1 MSHNSHDL
9 RLGEIA
15 VIFLSHV
22 TGVDPEGYD
31 AAAAEMGAL
40 AAKQPGYRGID
51 STRDSNGFG
60 ITISYWADEQ
70 SAVAWRQ
77 NPEHA
82 VIRDRGRERWY
93 ASYELFVTEVR
104 RGYSWRR

>member
-15 VIFLSHV
+15 VIFVSQD
-22 TGVDPEGYD
+22 TGDDPEGYG
-31 AAAAEMGAL
+31 AAAAEMVAL
-40 AAKQPGYRGID
+40 AEKQPGYRGID
-51 STRDSNGFG
+51 STRDSNGLG
-60 ITISYWADEQ
+60 ITISYWADEE

-77 NPEHA
+77 HPEHA

-93 ASYELFVTEVR
+93 ANYQLFVTEVR
-104 RGYSWRR
+104 RGYSWAR